1 MLETP
6 IDVPHV
12 WLGVAIVSIAVAGV
26 GAGLPTG
33 TAPEA
38 ATAADTVDRVAA
50 SPHPAT
56 AEHPINADE
65 VRLEPHRLAL
75 ENGHGTA
82 HATLAFGPVTPVGDG
97 PLREVLDGRP
107 PEGVFESPGAFRR
120 ALAEAR
126 ERHHEW
132 QPAGDR
138 IVVRSVSWEGMDAT
152 IVGV

>member
-12 WLGVAIVSIAVAGV
+12 WLGVAMVSIAVAGV
-26 GAGLPTG
+26 AAGLPTG
-33 TAPEA
+33 TAPDA

-56 AEHPINADE
+56 AEHPIDADE
-65 VRLEPHRLAL
+65 VRVEPYRLAL
-75 ENGHGTA
+75 ENGRGTA
-82 HATLAFGPVTPVGDG
+82 HASFAFGPVTPAEDG
-97 PLREVLDGRP
+97 PLRAVLDGQP
-107 PEGVFESPGAFRR
+107 PGRVFESPAAFRR

-126 ERHHEW
+126 ERPHDW

-138 IVVRSVSWEGMDAT
+138 IVVRSVSWEGVDAT
-152 IVGV
+152 IVGA